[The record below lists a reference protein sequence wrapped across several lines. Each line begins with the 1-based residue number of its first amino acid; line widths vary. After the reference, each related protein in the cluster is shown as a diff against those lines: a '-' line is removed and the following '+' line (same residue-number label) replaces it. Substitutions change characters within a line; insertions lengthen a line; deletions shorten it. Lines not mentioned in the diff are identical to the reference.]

1 LATVSAADA
10 ITPVRL
16 DKHSPYAV
24 TAEFV
29 SIGIFGDKIAAL
41 GNVHGGA
48 HGNSRWTVWTGDTRQ
63 LTEYPQSLETFGG
76 VNGGDLA
83 AIVINKNGP
92 LITGSYR
99 FGASGLDGGIWLPDG
114 EPAGRRWRQPDPTG
128 TDLDTT
134 RSMLVSIQTAA
145 AGQDRVVLAGSTTEL
160 DNGVQQIATAWTRP
174 DGTHWKR
181 IQLPQPGKRSEALS
195 LACRRDHGGTMS
207 CLIAGTVDGELAA
220 WQLVGDHATRITG
233 LPQVTIDAKG
243 PHPVA
248 IASSELSAVAFAD
261 RSKIGVAVDSS
272 DGWRRAEAP
281 AGRLVSATASGRT
294 MYLITQDGRRRS
306 LSRAA
311 LSHA

>member
-1 LATVSAADA
+1 MRLRIGFLVSLVIIAVVGCSPNKATVIALDWRRVELPADVRPTTFGTDQSGMIIGGRRDRGPWLATVSAADA

-145 AGQDRVVLAGSTTEL
+145 AGQG
-160 DNGVQQIATAWTRP
+160 
-174 DGTHWKR
+174 
-181 IQLPQPGKRSEALS
+181 
-195 LACRRDHGGTMS
+195 
-207 CLIAGTVDGELAA
+207 
-220 WQLVGDHATRITG
+220 
-233 LPQVTIDAKG
+233 
-243 PHPVA
+243 
-248 IASSELSAVAFAD
+248 
-261 RSKIGVAVDSS
+261 
-272 DGWRRAEAP
+272 
-281 AGRLVSATASGRT
+281 SGRT
-294 MYLITQDGRRRS
+294 GRVDN
-306 LSRAA
+306 
-311 LSHA
+311 

>member
-1 LATVSAADA
+1 
-10 ITPVRL
+10 
-16 DKHSPYAV
+16 
-24 TAEFV
+24 
-29 SIGIFGDKIAAL
+29 
-41 GNVHGGA
+41 
-48 HGNSRWTVWTGDTRQ
+48 
-63 LTEYPQSLETFGG
+63 
-76 VNGGDLA
+76 
-83 AIVINKNGP
+83 
-92 LITGSYR
+92 
-99 FGASGLDGGIWLPDG
+99 
-114 EPAGRRWRQPDPTG
+114 
-128 TDLDTT
+128 
-134 RSMLVSIQTAA
+134 
-145 AGQDRVVLAGSTTEL
+145 
-160 DNGVQQIATAWTRP
+160 
-174 DGTHWKR
+174 
-181 IQLPQPGKRSEALS
+181 
-195 LACRRDHGGTMS
+195 MS